1 MLEFILK
8 IQARDSKGLVSA
20 ISTTI
25 ANKGYNIVKNDEFV
39 DPLKQRFFM
48 RLKIQKEIKPL
59 NTEIKEQE
67 ERSLKTALFKAL
79 ENFSELLIG
88 VILTH
93 KKNII
98 LLATKE
104 SHCLGDLLLR
114 VYGGELNAQILGVIS
129 NHEILRPLVEKFDI
143 PYFYAPCVD
152 QILHEKEVL
161 EIIKNLE
168 LKHKVSTDLLVLAK
182 YMRILSHDFTKRYEN
197 QILNI
202 HHSFLPAFIGANPYQ
217 QAFERGVK
225 VIGATAHFVNES
237 LDAGPIIIQDTLPIN
252 HNYSVE
258 KMRLAGKDIEK
269 LVLARAL
276 KLVLEDRVFVHENKT
291 VVFWMPL
298 DFSNLNE
305 ESLKY
310 QIKAEFF
317 KDKKFLYSGGK
328 IDFILSYKHR
338 SNAILPILWGEAKR
352 GNFDDLDKAF
362 TQLLLTIGQHRLY
375 THHTPPYLCAF
386 DAFRME
392 FIAFDDAI
400 TSFFYQSGINFSITP
415 SNHNTE
421 GFKHALNAFKAMC
434 KSHKFVF
441 NFKTQSQEC
450 KEFIK
455 NNLNSSHLLNKIPID
470 KNNFFTI
477 YQKWFE
483 AVKPTIDIDWEV
495 AKTKGILDADYYLAD
510 LLSDGDKTIIEKLQ
524 TILSSSYYK
533 LKRGVNELG
542 KIDFMEVGF
551 TDGQQAHQEFWN
563 IYKRPPKVEFQAFIL
578 ERRDLLVPSDVRE
591 RKGAFFTPRIWVEKS
606 QEYLAKALGQDYQ
619 EDYIIWD
626 CAGGTGNLLN
636 GLTNKANCFLSTLD
650 SNDVAIVKELAAT
663 NKLNL
668 LENHVFQ
675 FDFLNDD
682 FNKAPKSLQ
691 EILNDKE
698 KRKKLIIYI
707 NPPYAEATSAKTPS
721 GTGKNKDLVARG
733 NLICEKY
740 KDELN
745 KANNELFAQFFMRI
759 YKELDGCIMASFS
772 TLKYLNSSNFK
783 KFREVFKAEFK
794 GGFMVPADT
803 FDNVKGQFPIG
814 FLVWDTATPP
824 PLKPTNALNLE
835 VFDSFGEFL
844 GYKTFK
850 PIVDKVK
857 NINQYLKRYNI
868 NNSNILGFIDCAGV
882 DFQNNNFV
890 NLANNKNPKRNITF
904 FGLTPTNLLIG
915 AIYFSIRHCIKAT
928 WQNDR
933 DQFYAPYD
941 DAFQDDSEFKNN
953 CLTFMLFHAQNRIT
967 TTQGTNHFIPFSETE
982 VKAEGRYSSHALL
995 DFLKGKIKEEGD
1007 SLFLNAKKE
1016 NKPLEF
1022 SQSASKVFDAGREIY
1037 RYYHTQ
1043 ASTNRLYNAN
1053 ASLYDIK
1060 EFFQG
1065 RNAQGKLNL
1074 PAKAKDE
1081 YYKQLYANLQDALKD
1096 LAKEIQPKVYEY
1108 GFLRE

>member
-1 MLEFILK
+1 
-8 IQARDSKGLVSA
+8 
-20 ISTTI
+20 
-25 ANKGYNIVKNDEFV
+25 
-39 DPLKQRFFM
+39 
-48 RLKIQKEIKPL
+48 
-59 NTEIKEQE
+59 
-67 ERSLKTALFKAL
+67 
-79 ENFSELLIG
+79 
-88 VILTH
+88 
-93 KKNII
+93 
-98 LLATKE
+98 
-104 SHCLGDLLLR
+104 
-114 VYGGELNAQILGVIS
+114 
-129 NHEILRPLVEKFDI
+129 
-143 PYFYAPCVD
+143 
-152 QILHEKEVL
+152 
-161 EIIKNLE
+161 
-168 LKHKVSTDLLVLAK
+168 
-182 YMRILSHDFTKRYEN
+182 
-197 QILNI
+197 
-202 HHSFLPAFIGANPYQ
+202 
-217 QAFERGVK
+217 
-225 VIGATAHFVNES
+225 
-237 LDAGPIIIQDTLPIN
+237 
-252 HNYSVE
+252 
-258 KMRLAGKDIEK
+258 
-269 LVLARAL
+269 
-276 KLVLEDRVFVHENKT
+276 
-291 VVFWMPL
+291 MPL
-298 DFSNLNE
+298 DFSKLNE
-305 ESLKY
+305 ETLKI

-328 IDFILSYKHR
+328 RDFMLSYKHP
-338 SNAILPILWGEAKR
+338 NATLPILWGEAKR
-352 GNFDDLDKAF
+352 GNFGDLDKAF
-362 TQLLLTIGQHRLY
+362 TQLLLTIGKHKFY

-392 FIAFDDAI
+392 FIAYDDTI
-400 TSFFYQSGINFSITP
+400 TSFFYESGIDFSITP

-421 GFKHALNAFKAMC
+421 GFKHALNAFKAKC
-434 KSHKFVF
+434 KSHKLVF

-450 KEFIK
+450 KEFIE
-455 NNLNSSHLLNKIPID
+455 NNLNSNHLLNKIPID

-542 KIDFMEVGF
+542 KIDFMEIGF

-563 IYKRPPKVEFQAFIL
+563 IYERPPKVEFQAFIL

-591 RKGAFFTPRIWVEKS
+591 RKGAFFTPKIWVEKS

-650 SNDVAIVKELAAT
+650 SNDVAIVKELAAA

-682 FNKAPKSLQ
+682 FKKTPKSLQ

-707 NPPYAEATSAKTPS
+707 NPPYAEAGNKAKMS
-721 GTGKNKDLVARG
+721 GTGEHKAKVARNNKTHETYKDLLGSGA
-733 NLICEKY
+733 
-740 KDELN
+740 
-745 KANNELFAQFFMRI
+745 NELFAQFFMRI
-759 YKELDGCIMASFS
+759 YMELNGCIMASFS

-783 KFREVFKAEFK
+783 KFREVFKAKFLE
-794 GGFMVPADT
+794 GFMVPADS
-803 FDNVKGQFPIG
+803 FDNVSGQFPIG

-824 PLKPTNALNLE
+824 PPPLKPTNALNLE
-835 VFDSFGEFL
+835 VFDSLGGFL
-844 GYKTFK
+844 GYKN
-850 PIVDKVK
+850 IVNENVK
-857 NINQYLKRYNI
+857 NIHMWLKQKEKIENMEILGYIDTPTPDFQGSPSVAII
-868 NNSNILGFIDCAGV
+868 NNKNSSKRHSVYFAIASSNIL
-882 DFQNNNFV
+882 
-890 NLANNKNPKRNITF
+890 
-904 FGLTPTNLLIG
+904 FGSVF
-915 AIYFSIRHCIKAT
+915 FSIRHCIKAT

-933 DQFYAPYD
+933 DQFYAPYN

-967 TTQGTNHFIPFSETE
+967 TAQGTNHFIPFSETE
-982 VKAEGRYSSHALL
+982 VKAEERYSSHALL
-995 DFLKGKIKEEGD
+995 DFLKGGIKEKGD

-1022 SQSASKVFDAGREIY
+1022 SQSALNVFNAGKKIY
-1037 RYYHTQ
+1037 RHYHTQ
-1043 ASTNRLYNAN
+1043 DSTNPHYNAN

-1081 YYKQLYANLQDALKD
+1081 HYKQLYANLQDALKD

>member
-1 MLEFILK
+1 
-8 IQARDSKGLVSA
+8 
-20 ISTTI
+20 
-25 ANKGYNIVKNDEFV
+25 
-39 DPLKQRFFM
+39 
-48 RLKIQKEIKPL
+48 
-59 NTEIKEQE
+59 
-67 ERSLKTALFKAL
+67 
-79 ENFSELLIG
+79 
-88 VILTH
+88 
-93 KKNII
+93 
-98 LLATKE
+98 
-104 SHCLGDLLLR
+104 
-114 VYGGELNAQILGVIS
+114 
-129 NHEILRPLVEKFDI
+129 
-143 PYFYAPCVD
+143 
-152 QILHEKEVL
+152 
-161 EIIKNLE
+161 
-168 LKHKVSTDLLVLAK
+168 
-182 YMRILSHDFTKRYEN
+182 
-197 QILNI
+197 
-202 HHSFLPAFIGANPYQ
+202 
-217 QAFERGVK
+217 
-225 VIGATAHFVNES
+225 
-237 LDAGPIIIQDTLPIN
+237 
-252 HNYSVE
+252 
-258 KMRLAGKDIEK
+258 
-269 LVLARAL
+269 
-276 KLVLEDRVFVHENKT
+276 
-291 VVFWMPL
+291 MPL
-298 DFSNLNE
+298 DCSNLNE
-305 ESLKY
+305 ESLKS

-328 IDFILSYKHR
+328 IDFKLSYKHP
-338 SNAILPILWGEAKR
+338 NATLPILWGEAKS

-362 TQLLLTIGQHRLY
+362 TQLLLTIGKHRLY
-375 THHTPPYLCAF
+375 NHHTPPYLCAF

-392 FIAFDDAI
+392 FIAFDDTI
-400 TSFFYQSGINFSITP
+400 TNFFYESGINFSITP

-421 GFKHALNAFKAMC
+421 GFKRALDMFKAKC

-441 NFKTQSQEC
+441 DFKTQSQEC
-450 KEFIK
+450 KEFIE
-455 NNLNSSHLLNKIPID
+455 NNLNSSHLLNKIQID

-551 TDGQQAHQEFWN
+551 TDGQQAHKEFWR
-563 IYKRPPKVEFQAFIL
+563 IYERPPKVEFQAFIL

-650 SNDVAIVKELAAT
+650 SNDVAIVKDLAAK
-663 NKLNL
+663 NHLKL

-682 FNKAPKSLQ
+682 FKKAPKSLQ

-698 KRKKLIIYI
+698 KRKKLIVYI
-707 NPPYAEATSAKTPS
+707 NPPYAEAGNKAKMS
-721 GTGKNKDLVARG
+721 GTGKHKDLVARG

-759 YKELDGCIMASFS
+759 YMELDGCIMASFS

-783 KFREVFKAEFK
+783 KFREVFKAKFLE
-794 GGFMVPADT
+794 GFMVPADT
-803 FDNVKGQFPIG
+803 FDNVRGQFPIG

-824 PLKPTNALNLE
+824 LKPTNAINLE
-835 VFDSFGEFL
+835 VFDSLGEFL
-844 GYKTFK
+844 GYKN
-850 PIVDKVK
+850 IVNENVK
-857 NINQYLKRYNI
+857 NIHMWLKQKEKIENMEILGYIDTPTPDFQGSPSVAII
-868 NNSNILGFIDCAGV
+868 NNKNSSKRHSVYFAIASSNILFGGV
-882 DFQNNNFV
+882 F
-890 NLANNKNPKRNITF
+890 
-904 FGLTPTNLLIG
+904 
-915 AIYFSIRHCIKAT
+915 FSIRHCIKAT

-953 CLTFMLFHAQNRIT
+953 CLIFMLFHTQNRIT

-982 VKAEGRYSSHALL
+982 VNAKERYSSHALL

-1022 SQSASKVFDAGREIY
+1022 SQSASRVFDAGREVY

-1043 ASTNRLYNAN
+1043 DFTNRPYNAN
-1053 ASLYDIK
+1053 ISLYDIK

-1065 RNAQGKLNL
+1065 RNAQGKLNS
-1074 PAKAKDE
+1074 PPKAKDE

>member
-1 MLEFILK
+1 MLL
-8 IQARDSKGLVSA
+8 DCSK
-20 ISTTI
+20 
-25 ANKGYNIVKNDEFV
+25 
-39 DPLKQRFFM
+39 
-48 RLKIQKEIKPL
+48 
-59 NTEIKEQE
+59 
-67 ERSLKTALFKAL
+67 
-79 ENFSELLIG
+79 
-88 VILTH
+88 
-93 KKNII
+93 
-98 LLATKE
+98 
-104 SHCLGDLLLR
+104 
-114 VYGGELNAQILGVIS
+114 
-129 NHEILRPLVEKFDI
+129 
-143 PYFYAPCVD
+143 
-152 QILHEKEVL
+152 
-161 EIIKNLE
+161 
-168 LKHKVSTDLLVLAK
+168 
-182 YMRILSHDFTKRYEN
+182 
-197 QILNI
+197 
-202 HHSFLPAFIGANPYQ
+202 
-217 QAFERGVK
+217 
-225 VIGATAHFVNES
+225 
-237 LDAGPIIIQDTLPIN
+237 
-252 HNYSVE
+252 
-258 KMRLAGKDIEK
+258 
-269 LVLARAL
+269 
-276 KLVLEDRVFVHENKT
+276 
-291 VVFWMPL
+291 
-298 DFSNLNE
+298 LNE
-305 ESLKY
+305 ETLKI

-317 KDKKFLYSGGK
+317 KDKKFLYSEGK
-328 IDFILSYKHR
+328 IDFMLSYKHP
-338 SNAILPILWGEAKR
+338 NAILPILWGEAKR

-362 TQLLLTIGQHRLY
+362 TQLLLTIGKHKLY
-375 THHTPPYLCAF
+375 THHTPPYLCTF

-392 FIAFDDAI
+392 FIAFDDTI
-400 TSFFYQSGINFSITP
+400 TNFFYESGINFSITP

-421 GFKHALNAFKAMC
+421 GFKHALIAFKDKC

-455 NNLNSSHLLNKIPID
+455 NNLNSSHLLNKIQID

-551 TDGQQAHQEFWN
+551 TDGQQAHKEFWN
-563 IYKRPPKVEFQAFIL
+563 IYERPPKVEFQAFIL

-591 RKGAFFTPRIWVEKS
+591 RKGAFFTPKIWVEKS

-650 SNDVAIVKELAAT
+650 SNDVAIVKELAAA

-682 FNKAPKSLQ
+682 FKKAPKSLQ
-691 EILNDKE
+691 EILKDKE

-707 NPPYAEATSAKTPS
+707 NPPYAEAGNKAKMS
-721 GTGKNKDLVARG
+721 GTGEHKSKVAR
-733 NLICEKY
+733 NNKTHETY
-740 KDELN
+740 KDFLGSG
-745 KANNELFAQFFMRI
+745 ANELFAQFFMRI
-759 YKELDGCIMASFS
+759 YMELNGCIMASFS
-772 TLKYLNSSNFK
+772 KLKYLNSSNFK
-783 KFREVFKAEFK
+783 KFREVFKAKFLE
-794 GGFMVPADT
+794 GFMVPADS

-824 PLKPTNALNLE
+824 LKPTNALNLE
-835 VFDSFGEFL
+835 VFDSLGEFL
-844 GYKTFK
+844 GYKNIHSCNKVLFLADYLQKFQPTKRDAIFGYLDPGRNSFQHQNLVHISVIDK
-850 PIVDKVK
+850 SQQSHVRYFPI
-857 NINQYLKRYNI
+857 IATT
-868 NNSNILGFIDCAGV
+868 ILLVSVF
-882 DFQNNNFV
+882 
-890 NLANNKNPKRNITF
+890 
-904 FGLTPTNLLIG
+904 
-915 AIYFSIRHCIKAT
+915 FSIRHCIKAT

-953 CLTFMLFHAQNRIT
+953 CLTFMLFHTQNRIT
-967 TTQGTNHFIPFSETE
+967 ATQGINHFIPFSEQE
-982 VKAEGRYSSHALL
+982 VNAKERYSSHALL
-995 DFLKGKIKEEGD
+995 DFLKGGIKEKSD

-1022 SQSASKVFDAGREIY
+1022 SQSALNVFNAGKEIY
-1037 RYYHTQ
+1037 RHYHTQ
-1043 ASTNRLYNAN
+1043 ASTNRHYNAN

-1065 RNAQGKLNL
+1065 RNVQGKLNL

-1081 YYKQLYANLQDALKD
+1081 HYKQLYANLQDALKD

>member
-1 MLEFILK
+1 ML
-8 IQARDSKGLVSA
+8 
-20 ISTTI
+20 
-25 ANKGYNIVKNDEFV
+25 
-39 DPLKQRFFM
+39 
-48 RLKIQKEIKPL
+48 
-59 NTEIKEQE
+59 
-67 ERSLKTALFKAL
+67 
-79 ENFSELLIG
+79 
-88 VILTH
+88 
-93 KKNII
+93 
-98 LLATKE
+98 
-104 SHCLGDLLLR
+104 
-114 VYGGELNAQILGVIS
+114 
-129 NHEILRPLVEKFDI
+129 
-143 PYFYAPCVD
+143 
-152 QILHEKEVL
+152 
-161 EIIKNLE
+161 
-168 LKHKVSTDLLVLAK
+168 
-182 YMRILSHDFTKRYEN
+182 
-197 QILNI
+197 
-202 HHSFLPAFIGANPYQ
+202 
-217 QAFERGVK
+217 
-225 VIGATAHFVNES
+225 
-237 LDAGPIIIQDTLPIN
+237 
-252 HNYSVE
+252 
-258 KMRLAGKDIEK
+258 
-269 LVLARAL
+269 
-276 KLVLEDRVFVHENKT
+276 
-291 VVFWMPL
+291 L

-305 ESLKY
+305 EPLKSH
-310 QIKAEFF
+310 IKAEFF
-317 KDKKFLYSGGK
+317 KDKKFLYSGDK
-328 IDFILSYKHR
+328 IDFMLSYKYP
-338 SNAILPILWGEAKR
+338 NATLPILWGEAKR
-352 GNFDDLDKAF
+352 GNFGDLDKAF
-362 TQLLLTIGQHRLY
+362 TQLLLTIGKRRFY

-400 TSFFYQSGINFSITP
+400 TSFFYKSDIDFSITP

-421 GFKHALNAFKAMC
+421 GFKHALDAFKAMS

-455 NNLNSSHLLNKIPID
+455 NNLNSSHLLNKIQID

-542 KIDFMEVGF
+542 KMDFMEVGF
-551 TDGQQAHQEFWN
+551 TDGQQTHQEFWN
-563 IYKRPPKVEFQAFIL
+563 IYERPPKVEFQAFIL

-591 RKGAFFTPRIWVEKS
+591 RKGAFFTPKIWVEKS

-650 SNDVAIVKELAAT
+650 SNDVAIVKELAAA

-707 NPPYAEATSAKTPS
+707 NPPYAEAGNKAKMS
-721 GTGKNKDLVARG
+721 GTGEHKAKVAR
-733 NLICEKY
+733 NNKTHETY
-740 KDELN
+740 KNFLGSGS
-745 KANNELFAQFFMRI
+745 NELFAQFFMRI
-759 YKELDGCIMASFS
+759 YMELNGCIMASFS

-783 KFREVFKAEFK
+783 KFREVFKAKFLE
-794 GGFMVPADT
+794 GFMVPADS
-803 FDNVKGQFPIG
+803 FDNVKGQFSIG
-814 FLVWDTATPP
+814 FLVWDTATPPP

-835 VFDSFGEFL
+835 VFDSLGEFL
-844 GYKTFK
+844 GYKNIHSCNKVLFLADYLQKFQPEKRDTIFGYLDPGRNSFQHQNLVHISVIDK
-850 PIVDKVK
+850 SQQSHVKYFPI
-857 NINQYLKRYNI
+857 IATT
-868 NNSNILGFIDCAGV
+868 ILLVSVF
-882 DFQNNNFV
+882 
-890 NLANNKNPKRNITF
+890 
-904 FGLTPTNLLIG
+904 
-915 AIYFSIRHCIKAT
+915 FSIRHCIKAT

-953 CLTFMLFHAQNRIT
+953 CLTFMLFHTRNRIT

-982 VKAEGRYSSHALL
+982 VNAKERYSSHALL
-995 DFLKGKIKEEGD
+995 DFLKGGIKEEGD

-1022 SQSASKVFDAGREIY
+1022 SLCASRVFDAGKEIY

-1043 ASTNRLYNAN
+1043 DFTNRHYNAN

-1081 YYKQLYANLQDALKD
+1081 HYKQLYANLQDALKD

>member
-1 MLEFILK
+1 MLL
-8 IQARDSKGLVSA
+8 DCSK
-20 ISTTI
+20 
-25 ANKGYNIVKNDEFV
+25 
-39 DPLKQRFFM
+39 
-48 RLKIQKEIKPL
+48 
-59 NTEIKEQE
+59 
-67 ERSLKTALFKAL
+67 
-79 ENFSELLIG
+79 
-88 VILTH
+88 
-93 KKNII
+93 
-98 LLATKE
+98 
-104 SHCLGDLLLR
+104 
-114 VYGGELNAQILGVIS
+114 
-129 NHEILRPLVEKFDI
+129 
-143 PYFYAPCVD
+143 
-152 QILHEKEVL
+152 
-161 EIIKNLE
+161 
-168 LKHKVSTDLLVLAK
+168 
-182 YMRILSHDFTKRYEN
+182 
-197 QILNI
+197 
-202 HHSFLPAFIGANPYQ
+202 
-217 QAFERGVK
+217 
-225 VIGATAHFVNES
+225 
-237 LDAGPIIIQDTLPIN
+237 
-252 HNYSVE
+252 
-258 KMRLAGKDIEK
+258 
-269 LVLARAL
+269 
-276 KLVLEDRVFVHENKT
+276 
-291 VVFWMPL
+291 
-298 DFSNLNE
+298 LNE
-305 ESLKY
+305 ETLKI

-317 KDKKFLYSGGK
+317 KDKKFLYSEGK
-328 IDFILSYKHR
+328 IDFMLSYKHP
-338 SNAILPILWGEAKR
+338 NAILPILWGEAKK

-362 TQLLLTIGQHRLY
+362 TQLLLTIGKHRLHA
-375 THHTPPYLCAF
+375 HHTPPYLCAF

-400 TSFFYQSGINFSITP
+400 TSFFYESGINFSITP

-421 GFKHALNAFKAMC
+421 GFKHALDKFKAKC

-441 NFKTQSQEC
+441 DFKTQSQEC
-450 KEFIK
+450 KEFIE
-455 NNLNSSHLLNKIPID
+455 NNLNSSHLLNKIQID

-542 KIDFMEVGF
+542 KIDFMEIGF

-563 IYKRPPKVEFQAFIL
+563 IYERPPKVEFQAFIL

-591 RKGAFFTPRIWVEKS
+591 RKGAFFTPKIWVEKS

-650 SNDVAIVKELAAT
+650 SNDVAIVKELAAA

-682 FNKAPKSLQ
+682 FKKAPKSLQ

-707 NPPYAEATSAKTPS
+707 NPPYAEAGNKAKMS
-721 GTGKNKDLVARG
+721 GTGEHKAKVAR
-733 NLICEKY
+733 NNKTHETY
-740 KDELN
+740 KDFLGSG
-745 KANNELFAQFFMRI
+745 ANELFAQFFMRI

-772 TLKYLNSSNFK
+772 KLKYLNSSNFK
-783 KFREVFKAEFK
+783 KFREVFKAKFLE
-794 GGFMVPADT
+794 GFMVPADS

-824 PLKPTNALNLE
+824 LKPTNALNLE
-835 VFDSFGEFL
+835 VFDSLGEFL
-844 GYKTFK
+844 GYKN
-850 PIVDKVK
+850 IVNENVK
-857 NINQYLKRYNI
+857 NIHMWLKQKEKIENMEILGYIDTPTPDFQGSPSVAII
-868 NNSNILGFIDCAGV
+868 NNKNSSKRHSVYFAIASSNIL
-882 DFQNNNFV
+882 
-890 NLANNKNPKRNITF
+890 
-904 FGLTPTNLLIG
+904 FGSVF
-915 AIYFSIRHCIKAT
+915 FSIRHCIKAT

-953 CLTFMLFHAQNRIT
+953 CLIFMLFHTQNRIT

-982 VKAEGRYSSHALL
+982 VNAKERYSSHALL
-995 DFLKGKIKEEGD
+995 DFLKGKIKEGGD

-1022 SQSASKVFDAGREIY
+1022 SLCASRVFDAGKEIY
-1037 RYYHTQ
+1037 RYYHKQ
-1043 ASTNRLYNAN
+1043 ASTNRPYNAN

>member
-1 MLEFILK
+1 ML
-8 IQARDSKGLVSA
+8 
-20 ISTTI
+20 
-25 ANKGYNIVKNDEFV
+25 
-39 DPLKQRFFM
+39 
-48 RLKIQKEIKPL
+48 
-59 NTEIKEQE
+59 
-67 ERSLKTALFKAL
+67 
-79 ENFSELLIG
+79 
-88 VILTH
+88 
-93 KKNII
+93 
-98 LLATKE
+98 
-104 SHCLGDLLLR
+104 
-114 VYGGELNAQILGVIS
+114 
-129 NHEILRPLVEKFDI
+129 
-143 PYFYAPCVD
+143 
-152 QILHEKEVL
+152 
-161 EIIKNLE
+161 
-168 LKHKVSTDLLVLAK
+168 
-182 YMRILSHDFTKRYEN
+182 
-197 QILNI
+197 
-202 HHSFLPAFIGANPYQ
+202 
-217 QAFERGVK
+217 
-225 VIGATAHFVNES
+225 
-237 LDAGPIIIQDTLPIN
+237 
-252 HNYSVE
+252 
-258 KMRLAGKDIEK
+258 
-269 LVLARAL
+269 
-276 KLVLEDRVFVHENKT
+276 
-291 VVFWMPL
+291 L
-298 DFSNLNE
+298 DFSSLNE
-305 ESLKY
+305 EPLKS

-317 KDKKFLYSGGK
+317 KDKKFLYSGDK
-328 IDFILSYKHR
+328 IDFMLSYKHP
-338 SNAILPILWGEAKR
+338 NATLPILWGEAKR

-362 TQLLLTIGQHRLY
+362 TQLLLTIGKHRLY

-392 FIAFDDAI
+392 FIAFDDTI
-400 TSFFYQSGINFSITP
+400 TSFFYESGINFSITP

-421 GFKHALNAFKAMC
+421 GFKHALNMFKAMC

-441 NFKTQSQEC
+441 DFKTQSQEC
-450 KEFIK
+450 KEFIE
-455 NNLNSSHLLNKIPID
+455 NNLNSSHLLNKIQID

-563 IYKRPPKVEFQAFIL
+563 IYERPPKVEFQAFIL

-606 QEYLAKALGQDYQ
+606 QEYLVKALGQDYQ

-650 SNDVAIVKELAAT
+650 SNDVAIVKELAAA

-682 FNKAPKSLQ
+682 FKKAPKSLQ

-707 NPPYAEATSAKTPS
+707 NPPYAEAGNKAKMS
-721 GTGKNKDLVARG
+721 STGEHKAKVARNNKVYETYKDLLGRG
-733 NLICEKY
+733 
-740 KDELN
+740 
-745 KANNELFAQFFMRI
+745 ANEVFAQFFMRI
-759 YKELDGCIMASFS
+759 YKELNGVILASFS
-772 TLKYLNSSNFK
+772 KLKNLQGSNFK

-814 FLVWDTATPP
+814 FLVWDTATP
-824 PLKPTNALNLE
+824 LKPTNAINLE
-835 VFDSFGEFL
+835 VFDSLGEFL
-844 GYKTFK
+844 GCKN
-850 PIVDKVK
+850 IVNENVK
-857 NINQYLKRYNI
+857 NIHMWLKQKEKIENMEILGYIDTPTPDFQGSPSVAII
-868 NNSNILGFIDCAGV
+868 NNKNSSKRHSVYFAITSSNIL
-882 DFQNNNFV
+882 
-890 NLANNKNPKRNITF
+890 
-904 FGLTPTNLLIG
+904 FGSVF
-915 AIYFSIRHCIKAT
+915 FSIRHCIKAT

-953 CLTFMLFHAQNRIT
+953 CLIFMLFHTQNRIT

-982 VKAEGRYSSHALL
+982 VNAKERYSSHALL
-995 DFLKGKIKEEGD
+995 DFLKGGIKEEGD
-1007 SLFLNAKKE
+1007 SLFLTLKKE

-1022 SQSASKVFDAGREIY
+1022 SQSALNVLDVGKEIY

-1043 ASTNRLYNAN
+1043 ASTNRHYNAN

>member
-1 MLEFILK
+1 ML
-8 IQARDSKGLVSA
+8 
-20 ISTTI
+20 
-25 ANKGYNIVKNDEFV
+25 
-39 DPLKQRFFM
+39 
-48 RLKIQKEIKPL
+48 
-59 NTEIKEQE
+59 
-67 ERSLKTALFKAL
+67 
-79 ENFSELLIG
+79 
-88 VILTH
+88 
-93 KKNII
+93 
-98 LLATKE
+98 
-104 SHCLGDLLLR
+104 
-114 VYGGELNAQILGVIS
+114 
-129 NHEILRPLVEKFDI
+129 
-143 PYFYAPCVD
+143 
-152 QILHEKEVL
+152 
-161 EIIKNLE
+161 
-168 LKHKVSTDLLVLAK
+168 
-182 YMRILSHDFTKRYEN
+182 
-197 QILNI
+197 
-202 HHSFLPAFIGANPYQ
+202 
-217 QAFERGVK
+217 
-225 VIGATAHFVNES
+225 
-237 LDAGPIIIQDTLPIN
+237 
-252 HNYSVE
+252 
-258 KMRLAGKDIEK
+258 
-269 LVLARAL
+269 
-276 KLVLEDRVFVHENKT
+276 
-291 VVFWMPL
+291 L

-305 ESLKY
+305 ETLKI

-328 IDFILSYKHR
+328 IDFKLSYKHP
-338 SNAILPILWGEAKR
+338 NAILPILWGEAKS
-352 GNFDDLDKAF
+352 GNSGDLDKAF
-362 TQLLLTIGQHRLY
+362 TQLLLTIGKHRFY

-415 SNHNTE
+415 SNYNTE
-421 GFKHALNAFKAMC
+421 GFKHALDAFKAKC

-441 NFKTQSQEC
+441 DFKTQSQEC
-450 KEFIK
+450 KEFIE
-455 NNLNSSHLLNKIPID
+455 NNLNFSHLLNKIQID

-563 IYKRPPKVEFQAFIL
+563 IYERPPKVEFQAFIL

-591 RKGAFFTPRIWVEKS
+591 RKGAFFTPKIWVEKS

-650 SNDVAIVKELAAT
+650 SNDVAIVKELAAA

-682 FNKAPKSLQ
+682 FKKAPKSLQ
-691 EILNDKE
+691 EILEDKE

-707 NPPYAEATSAKTPS
+707 NPPYAEAGNKAKMS
-721 GTGKNKDLVARG
+721 GTGEHKSKVAR
-733 NLICEKY
+733 NNKTYETY
-740 KDELN
+740 KDFLGSG
-745 KANNELFAQFFMRI
+745 ANELFAQFFMRI
-759 YKELDGCIMASFS
+759 YMELNGCIMASFS
-772 TLKYLNSSNFK
+772 KLKYLNSSNFK
-783 KFREVFKAEFK
+783 KFREVFKAKFLE
-794 GGFMVPADT
+794 GFMVPADS

-824 PLKPTNALNLE
+824 LKPTNAINLE
-835 VFDSFGEFL
+835 VFDSLGEFL
-844 GYKTFK
+844 GYKN
-850 PIVDKVK
+850 IVNENVK
-857 NINQYLKRYNI
+857 NIHMWLKQKEKIENMEILGYIDTPTPDFQGSPSVAII
-868 NNSNILGFIDCAGV
+868 NNKNYSKRHSVYFAIASSNIL
-882 DFQNNNFV
+882 
-890 NLANNKNPKRNITF
+890 
-904 FGLTPTNLLIG
+904 FGSVF
-915 AIYFSIRHCIKAT
+915 FSIRHCIKAT

-953 CLTFMLFHAQNRIT
+953 CLIFMLFHTQNRIT

-982 VKAEGRYSSHALL
+982 VNAKERYSSHALL

-1022 SQSASKVFDAGREIY
+1022 GPCASRVFDAGREIY
-1037 RYYHTQ
+1037 RHYHKQ

>member
-1 MLEFILK
+1 
-8 IQARDSKGLVSA
+8 
-20 ISTTI
+20 
-25 ANKGYNIVKNDEFV
+25 
-39 DPLKQRFFM
+39 
-48 RLKIQKEIKPL
+48 
-59 NTEIKEQE
+59 
-67 ERSLKTALFKAL
+67 
-79 ENFSELLIG
+79 
-88 VILTH
+88 
-93 KKNII
+93 
-98 LLATKE
+98 
-104 SHCLGDLLLR
+104 
-114 VYGGELNAQILGVIS
+114 
-129 NHEILRPLVEKFDI
+129 
-143 PYFYAPCVD
+143 
-152 QILHEKEVL
+152 
-161 EIIKNLE
+161 
-168 LKHKVSTDLLVLAK
+168 
-182 YMRILSHDFTKRYEN
+182 
-197 QILNI
+197 
-202 HHSFLPAFIGANPYQ
+202 
-217 QAFERGVK
+217 
-225 VIGATAHFVNES
+225 
-237 LDAGPIIIQDTLPIN
+237 
-252 HNYSVE
+252 
-258 KMRLAGKDIEK
+258 
-269 LVLARAL
+269 
-276 KLVLEDRVFVHENKT
+276 
-291 VVFWMPL
+291 MPL
-298 DFSNLNE
+298 DFSSLNE
-305 ESLKY
+305 EPLKS

-317 KDKKFLYSGGK
+317 KDKKFLYSGDK
-328 IDFILSYKHR
+328 IDFMLSYKHP
-338 SNAILPILWGEAKR
+338 NAILPILWGEAKK

-362 TQLLLTIGQHRLY
+362 TQLLLTIGKHRLY
-375 THHTPPYLCAF
+375 NHYTPPYLCAF

-400 TSFFYQSGINFSITP
+400 TNFFYESGIDFSITP

-421 GFKHALNAFKAMC
+421 GFKHALDAFKAKC

-441 NFKTQSQEC
+441 DFKTQSQEC
-450 KEFIK
+450 KEFIE
-455 NNLNSSHLLNKIPID
+455 NNLNSSHLLNKFQID

-477 YQKWFE
+477 YQKWLE

-542 KIDFMEVGF
+542 KIDFMEIGF
-551 TDGQQAHQEFWN
+551 TDGQQAHKEFWN
-563 IYKRPPKVEFQAFIL
+563 IYERPPKVEFQAFIL

-591 RKGAFFTPRIWVEKS
+591 RKGAFFTPKIWVEKS

-650 SNDVAIVKELAAT
+650 SNDVAIVKELAAA
-663 NKLNL
+663 NKLKL

-682 FNKAPKSLQ
+682 FNKVPKSLQ
-691 EILNDKE
+691 EILKDKE

-707 NPPYAEATSAKTPS
+707 NPPYAEAGNKAKMS
-721 GTGKNKDLVARG
+721 GTGEHKAKVARNNKTHETYK
-733 NLICEKY
+733 NL
-740 KDELN
+740 LGSG
-745 KANNELFAQFFMRI
+745 ANELFAQFFMRI
-759 YKELDGCIMASFS
+759 YMELNGCIMASFS
-772 TLKYLNSSNFK
+772 KLKYLNSSNFK
-783 KFREVFKAEFK
+783 KFREVFKAKFLE
-794 GGFMVPADT
+794 GFMVPADS

-824 PLKPTNALNLE
+824 LKPTNALNLE
-835 VFDSFGEFL
+835 VFDSLGEFL
-844 GYKTFK
+844 GCKN
-850 PIVDKVK
+850 IVNENVK
-857 NINQYLKRYNI
+857 NIHMWLKQKEKIENMEILGYIDTPTPDFQGSPSVAII
-868 NNSNILGFIDCAGV
+868 NNKTSSKRHSVYFAIASSNIL
-882 DFQNNNFV
+882 
-890 NLANNKNPKRNITF
+890 
-904 FGLTPTNLLIG
+904 FGSVF
-915 AIYFSIRHCIKAT
+915 FSIRHCIKAT

-953 CLTFMLFHAQNRIT
+953 CLIFMLFHTQNRIT

-982 VKAEGRYSSHALL
+982 VNAKERYSSRALL

-1022 SQSASKVFDAGREIY
+1022 SQSALKVFNAGKEIY

-1043 ASTNRLYNAN
+1043 DFTNHPYNAN
-1053 ASLYDIK
+1053 ISLYDIK

-1074 PAKAKDE
+1074 PTKAKDE
-1081 YYKQLYANLQDALKD
+1081 HYKQLYANLQDALKD

>member
-1 MLEFILK
+1 ML
-8 IQARDSKGLVSA
+8 S
-20 ISTTI
+20 
-25 ANKGYNIVKNDEFV
+25 
-39 DPLKQRFFM
+39 
-48 RLKIQKEIKPL
+48 
-59 NTEIKEQE
+59 
-67 ERSLKTALFKAL
+67 
-79 ENFSELLIG
+79 
-88 VILTH
+88 
-93 KKNII
+93 
-98 LLATKE
+98 
-104 SHCLGDLLLR
+104 
-114 VYGGELNAQILGVIS
+114 
-129 NHEILRPLVEKFDI
+129 
-143 PYFYAPCVD
+143 
-152 QILHEKEVL
+152 
-161 EIIKNLE
+161 
-168 LKHKVSTDLLVLAK
+168 
-182 YMRILSHDFTKRYEN
+182 
-197 QILNI
+197 
-202 HHSFLPAFIGANPYQ
+202 
-217 QAFERGVK
+217 
-225 VIGATAHFVNES
+225 
-237 LDAGPIIIQDTLPIN
+237 
-252 HNYSVE
+252 
-258 KMRLAGKDIEK
+258 
-269 LVLARAL
+269 
-276 KLVLEDRVFVHENKT
+276 
-291 VVFWMPL
+291 

-305 ESLKY
+305 EPLKI

-317 KDKKFLYSGGK
+317 KDKKFLYSGDK
-328 IDFILSYKHR
+328 IDFILSYKCR
-338 SNAILPILWGEAKR
+338 SNTILPILWGEAKK

-362 TQLLLTIGQHRLY
+362 TQLLLTIGKNRFY

-392 FIAFDDAI
+392 FIAFDDTI
-400 TSFFYQSGINFSITP
+400 TSFFYESGINFSITP

-421 GFKHALNAFKAMC
+421 GFKHALNAFKAKC

-441 NFKTQSQEC
+441 DFKTQSQEC
-450 KEFIK
+450 KEFIES
-455 NNLNSSHLLNKIPID
+455 NLNSSRLLNKFQID

-563 IYKRPPKVEFQAFIL
+563 IYERPPKVEFQAFIL

-650 SNDVAIVKELAAT
+650 SNDVAIVKELAAA
-663 NKLNL
+663 NKLKL

-682 FNKAPKSLQ
+682 FKKAPKSLQ

-707 NPPYAEATSAKTPS
+707 NPPYAEAGNKAKMS
-721 GTGKNKDLVARG
+721 GTGEHKAKVARNNKTHETYK
-733 NLICEKY
+733 NL
-740 KDELN
+740 LGSG
-745 KANNELFAQFFMRI
+745 ANELFAQFFMRI
-759 YKELDGCIMASFS
+759 YKELNGCIMASFS
-772 TLKYLNSSNFK
+772 KLKYLNSSNFK
-783 KFREVFKAEFK
+783 KFREVFKAKFLE
-794 GGFMVPADT
+794 GFMVPADS

-824 PLKPTNALNLE
+824 PLKPTNAINLE
-835 VFDSFGEFL
+835 VFDSLGEFL
-844 GYKTFK
+844 GYKN
-850 PIVDKVK
+850 IVNENVK
-857 NINQYLKRYNI
+857 NIHMWLKQKEKIENMEILGYIDTPTPDFQGSSSVAII
-868 NNSNILGFIDCAGV
+868 NNKNSSKRHSVYFAIASSNIL
-882 DFQNNNFV
+882 
-890 NLANNKNPKRNITF
+890 
-904 FGLTPTNLLIG
+904 FGSVF
-915 AIYFSIRHCIKAT
+915 FSIRHCIKAT

-953 CLTFMLFHAQNRIT
+953 CLTFMLFHTQNRIT
-967 TTQGTNHFIPFSETE
+967 TTQGTNHFIPFSEIE
-982 VKAEGRYSSHALL
+982 VKAKERYSSHALL
-995 DFLKGKIKEEGD
+995 DFLKGGIKEEGD

-1016 NKPLEF
+1016 NKPLKF
-1022 SQSASKVFDAGREIY
+1022 SLCASKVFDAGKEIY

-1043 ASTNRLYNAN
+1043 DSTNRLYNAN

-1096 LAKEIQPKVYEY
+1096 IAKEIQPKVYEY

>member
-1 MLEFILK
+1 
-8 IQARDSKGLVSA
+8 
-20 ISTTI
+20 
-25 ANKGYNIVKNDEFV
+25 
-39 DPLKQRFFM
+39 
-48 RLKIQKEIKPL
+48 
-59 NTEIKEQE
+59 
-67 ERSLKTALFKAL
+67 
-79 ENFSELLIG
+79 
-88 VILTH
+88 
-93 KKNII
+93 
-98 LLATKE
+98 
-104 SHCLGDLLLR
+104 
-114 VYGGELNAQILGVIS
+114 
-129 NHEILRPLVEKFDI
+129 
-143 PYFYAPCVD
+143 
-152 QILHEKEVL
+152 
-161 EIIKNLE
+161 
-168 LKHKVSTDLLVLAK
+168 
-182 YMRILSHDFTKRYEN
+182 
-197 QILNI
+197 
-202 HHSFLPAFIGANPYQ
+202 
-217 QAFERGVK
+217 
-225 VIGATAHFVNES
+225 
-237 LDAGPIIIQDTLPIN
+237 
-252 HNYSVE
+252 
-258 KMRLAGKDIEK
+258 
-269 LVLARAL
+269 
-276 KLVLEDRVFVHENKT
+276 
-291 VVFWMPL
+291 MPL
-298 DFSNLNE
+298 DCSNLNE
-305 ESLKY
+305 ETLKI

-317 KDKKFLYSGGK
+317 KDKKFLYSEGK
-328 IDFILSYKHR
+328 IDFMLSYKHP
-338 SNAILPILWGEAKR
+338 NAILPILWGEAKR

-362 TQLLLTIGQHRLY
+362 TQLLLTIGKRRFY

-400 TSFFYQSGINFSITP
+400 TSFFHQSDIDFSITP

-421 GFKHALNAFKAMC
+421 GFKHALDKFKAKC

-450 KEFIK
+450 KEFIE

-542 KIDFMEVGF
+542 KIDFMEIGF

-563 IYKRPPKVEFQAFIL
+563 IYERPPKVEFQAFIL

-650 SNDVAIVKELAAT
+650 SNDVAIVKELVAA

-682 FNKAPKSLQ
+682 FKKAPKSLQ

-707 NPPYAEATSAKTPS
+707 NPPYAEAGNKAKMS
-721 GTGKNKDLVARG
+721 GTGEHKAKVAR
-733 NLICEKY
+733 NNKTHETY
-740 KDELN
+740 KDFLGSG
-745 KANNELFAQFFMRI
+745 ANELFAQFFMRI
-759 YKELDGCIMASFS
+759 YMELDGCIMASFS

-783 KFREVFKAEFK
+783 KFREVFKAKFLE
-794 GGFMVPADT
+794 GFMVPADS

-824 PLKPTNALNLE
+824 TPPLKPTNALNLE
-835 VFDSFGEFL
+835 VFDSLGEFL
-844 GYKTFK
+844 GYKN
-850 PIVDKVK
+850 IVNENVK
-857 NINQYLKRYNI
+857 NIHMWLKQKEKIENMEILGYIDTPTPDFQGSPSVAII
-868 NNSNILGFIDCAGV
+868 NNKNSSKRHSVYFAIASSNIL
-882 DFQNNNFV
+882 
-890 NLANNKNPKRNITF
+890 
-904 FGLTPTNLLIG
+904 FGSVF
-915 AIYFSIRHCIKAT
+915 FSIRHCIKAT

-941 DAFQDDSEFKNN
+941 GAFQDDSEFKNN
-953 CLTFMLFHAQNRIT
+953 CLIFMLFHTQNRIT

-982 VKAEGRYSSHALL
+982 VKAKERYSSHALL
-995 DFLKGKIKEEGD
+995 DFLKGGIKEEGD

-1022 SQSASKVFDAGREIY
+1022 SQSASRVRDVGREIY

-1043 ASTNRLYNAN
+1043 DFTNRPYNAN
-1053 ASLYDIK
+1053 ISLYDIK

-1074 PAKAKDE
+1074 PAKAKDG

>member
-1 MLEFILK
+1 MLL
-8 IQARDSKGLVSA
+8 DCSK
-20 ISTTI
+20 
-25 ANKGYNIVKNDEFV
+25 
-39 DPLKQRFFM
+39 
-48 RLKIQKEIKPL
+48 
-59 NTEIKEQE
+59 
-67 ERSLKTALFKAL
+67 
-79 ENFSELLIG
+79 
-88 VILTH
+88 
-93 KKNII
+93 
-98 LLATKE
+98 
-104 SHCLGDLLLR
+104 
-114 VYGGELNAQILGVIS
+114 
-129 NHEILRPLVEKFDI
+129 
-143 PYFYAPCVD
+143 
-152 QILHEKEVL
+152 
-161 EIIKNLE
+161 
-168 LKHKVSTDLLVLAK
+168 
-182 YMRILSHDFTKRYEN
+182 
-197 QILNI
+197 
-202 HHSFLPAFIGANPYQ
+202 
-217 QAFERGVK
+217 
-225 VIGATAHFVNES
+225 
-237 LDAGPIIIQDTLPIN
+237 
-252 HNYSVE
+252 
-258 KMRLAGKDIEK
+258 
-269 LVLARAL
+269 
-276 KLVLEDRVFVHENKT
+276 
-291 VVFWMPL
+291 
-298 DFSNLNE
+298 LNE
-305 ESLKY
+305 EPLKSR
-310 QIKAEFF
+310 IKAEFF
-317 KDKKFLYSGGK
+317 KDKKFLYSGDK
-328 IDFILSYKHR
+328 IDFMLSYKHP
-338 SNAILPILWGEAKR
+338 NAILPILWGEAKK

-362 TQLLLTIGQHRLY
+362 TQLLLTIGKHKLHN
-375 THHTPPYLCAF
+375 HHTPPYLCAF

-392 FIAFDDAI
+392 FIAFDDTI
-400 TSFFYQSGINFSITP
+400 TSFFHQSDIDFSITP

-421 GFKHALNAFKAMC
+421 GFKHALDAFKAMC

-441 NFKTQSQEC
+441 DFKTQSQEC
-450 KEFIK
+450 KEFIES
-455 NNLNSSHLLNKIPID
+455 NLNSSHLLNKIQID

-563 IYKRPPKVEFQAFIL
+563 IYERPPKVEFQAFIL

-606 QEYLAKALGQDYQ
+606 QEYLAKILGQDYQ
-619 EDYIIWD
+619 DEYIIWD

-650 SNDVAIVKELAAT
+650 SNDVAIVKELAAA

-682 FNKAPKSLQ
+682 FKKVPKSLQ
-691 EILNDKE
+691 EILKDKE
-698 KRKKLIIYI
+698 KLKKLIIYI

-759 YKELDGCIMASFS
+759 YKELNGCIMASFS
-772 TLKYLNSSNFK
+772 KLKYLNSSNFK

-794 GGFMVPADT
+794 GGFMVPADS

-824 PLKPTNALNLE
+824 LKPTNALNLE
-835 VFDSFGEFL
+835 VFDSLGEFL
-844 GYKTFK
+844 GCKTFK

-857 NINQYLKRYNI
+857 NINAWIKNYDNKKAQATM
-868 NNSNILGFIDCAGV
+868 GFMENPTP
-882 DFQNNNFV
+882 DFQNNNFLCV
-890 NLANNKNPKRNITF
+890 LNQQGTRHNNY
-904 FGLTPTNLLIG
+904 FGLTLTNLLIG

-953 CLTFMLFHAQNRIT
+953 CLIFMLFHTQNRIT
-967 TTQGTNHFIPFSETE
+967 TTQGTNHFIPFDEEE
-982 VKAEGRYSSHALL
+982 VGAKERYASHVLL
-995 DFLKGKIKEEGD
+995 DFLKVKLQEQTQNNN
-1007 SLFLNAKKE
+1007 LFNSSKKE
-1016 NKPLEF
+1016 RKPLEF
-1022 SQSASKVFDAGREIY
+1022 SETALSVLNTGREIY
-1037 RYYHTQ
+1037 RYYHAQ
-1043 ASTNRLYNAN
+1043 DFTNHDYNTN

-1065 RNAQGKLNL
+1065 RNAQGKLN
-1074 PAKAKDE
+1074 PPVKAKDT
-1081 YYKQLYANLQDALKD
+1081 YYKQLYVNLQDALKD
-1096 LAKEIQPKVYEY
+1096 LAKDLQPKVYEY

>member
-1 MLEFILK
+1 MLS
-8 IQARDSKGLVSA
+8 DCSS
-20 ISTTI
+20 
-25 ANKGYNIVKNDEFV
+25 
-39 DPLKQRFFM
+39 
-48 RLKIQKEIKPL
+48 
-59 NTEIKEQE
+59 
-67 ERSLKTALFKAL
+67 
-79 ENFSELLIG
+79 
-88 VILTH
+88 
-93 KKNII
+93 
-98 LLATKE
+98 
-104 SHCLGDLLLR
+104 
-114 VYGGELNAQILGVIS
+114 
-129 NHEILRPLVEKFDI
+129 
-143 PYFYAPCVD
+143 
-152 QILHEKEVL
+152 
-161 EIIKNLE
+161 
-168 LKHKVSTDLLVLAK
+168 
-182 YMRILSHDFTKRYEN
+182 
-197 QILNI
+197 
-202 HHSFLPAFIGANPYQ
+202 
-217 QAFERGVK
+217 
-225 VIGATAHFVNES
+225 
-237 LDAGPIIIQDTLPIN
+237 
-252 HNYSVE
+252 
-258 KMRLAGKDIEK
+258 
-269 LVLARAL
+269 
-276 KLVLEDRVFVHENKT
+276 
-291 VVFWMPL
+291 
-298 DFSNLNE
+298 LNE

-328 IDFILSYKHR
+328 IDFMLSYKHP
-338 SNAILPILWGEAKR
+338 NATLPILWGEAKR

-362 TQLLLTIGQHRLY
+362 TQLLLTIGKHRLY
-375 THHTPPYLCAF
+375 NHHTPPYLCAF
-386 DAFRME
+386 NAFRME

-400 TSFFYQSGINFSITP
+400 TSFFYESHIDFSITP

-421 GFKHALNAFKAMC
+421 GFKHALNAFKAKC

-441 NFKTQSQEC
+441 SFKTQSQEC
-450 KEFIK
+450 KEFIE
-455 NNLNSSHLLNKIPID
+455 NNLNSSHLLNKIQID

-542 KIDFMEVGF
+542 KIDFMEIGF
-551 TDGQQAHQEFWN
+551 TDGQQAHKEFWN
-563 IYKRPPKVEFQAFIL
+563 IYERPPKVEFQAFIL

-650 SNDVAIVKELAAT
+650 SNDVAIVKELAAA

-707 NPPYAEATSAKTPS
+707 NPPYAEAGNKAKMS
-721 GTGKNKDLVARG
+721 GTGEHKAKVAR
-733 NLICEKY
+733 NNKTHETY
-740 KDELN
+740 KDFLGSG
-745 KANNELFAQFFMRI
+745 ANELFAQFFMRI
-759 YKELDGCIMASFS
+759 YRELNGCIMASFS
-772 TLKYLNSSNFK
+772 KLKYLNSSNFK
-783 KFREVFKAEFK
+783 KFREVFKAKFLE
-794 GGFMVPADT
+794 GFMVPADS

-824 PLKPTNALNLE
+824 PPLKPTNALNLE
-835 VFDSFGEFL
+835 VFDSYGEFL

-850 PIVDKVK
+850 PMIMDKVK
-857 NINQYLKRYNI
+857 SINEWFKIYKDEQDYLG
-868 NNSNILGFIDCAGV
+868 ILVYDAP
-882 DFQNNNFV
+882 DFSHQNTNYLQNHKGTSHLHYE
-890 NLANNKNPKRNITF
+890 N
-904 FGLTPTNLLIG
+904 LTPTNLLIG

-953 CLTFMLFHAQNRIT
+953 CLIFMLFHTRNRIT
-967 TTQGTNHFIPFSETE
+967 STQGTNHFIPFSETE
-982 VKAEGRYSSHALL
+982 VNAEERYSSHALL
-995 DFLKGKIKEEGD
+995 DFLKGGIKEEGD

-1022 SQSASKVFDAGREIY
+1022 SQSASRVFDAGKKIY

-1043 ASTNRLYNAN
+1043 DSTNRHYNAN

-1065 RNAQGKLNL
+1065 RNAQGKLNS
-1074 PAKAKDE
+1074 PAKAKDG

>member
-1 MLEFILK
+1 ML
-8 IQARDSKGLVSA
+8 S
-20 ISTTI
+20 
-25 ANKGYNIVKNDEFV
+25 
-39 DPLKQRFFM
+39 
-48 RLKIQKEIKPL
+48 
-59 NTEIKEQE
+59 
-67 ERSLKTALFKAL
+67 
-79 ENFSELLIG
+79 
-88 VILTH
+88 
-93 KKNII
+93 
-98 LLATKE
+98 
-104 SHCLGDLLLR
+104 
-114 VYGGELNAQILGVIS
+114 
-129 NHEILRPLVEKFDI
+129 
-143 PYFYAPCVD
+143 
-152 QILHEKEVL
+152 
-161 EIIKNLE
+161 
-168 LKHKVSTDLLVLAK
+168 
-182 YMRILSHDFTKRYEN
+182 
-197 QILNI
+197 
-202 HHSFLPAFIGANPYQ
+202 
-217 QAFERGVK
+217 
-225 VIGATAHFVNES
+225 
-237 LDAGPIIIQDTLPIN
+237 
-252 HNYSVE
+252 
-258 KMRLAGKDIEK
+258 
-269 LVLARAL
+269 
-276 KLVLEDRVFVHENKT
+276 
-291 VVFWMPL
+291 

-305 ESLKY
+305 EPLKS

-317 KDKKFLYSGGK
+317 KDKKFLYSGDR
-328 IDFILSYKHR
+328 IDFMLSYKHF
-338 SNAILPILWGEAKR
+338 SATLPILWGEAKR
-352 GNFDDLDKAF
+352 GNFDDLNKAF
-362 TQLLLTIGQHRLY
+362 TQLLLTIGKRRLY

-386 DAFRME
+386 NAFRIE
-392 FIAFDDAI
+392 FIAYDAI
-400 TSFFYQSGINFSITP
+400 TSFFYKSDIDFSITP

-421 GFKHALNAFKAMC
+421 GFKHALDVFKAMS

-441 NFKTQSQEC
+441 DFKTQSQEC
-450 KEFIK
+450 KEFIE
-455 NNLNSSHLLNKIPID
+455 NNLNSSHSLNKIQID
-470 KNNFFTI
+470 KNNFPII
-477 YQKWFE
+477 YQKWLK

-524 TILSSSYYK
+524 TILNSSYYK
-533 LKRGVNELG
+533 LRRGVNELG

-551 TDGQQAHQEFWN
+551 TDGQQAHKEFWR
-563 IYKRPPKVEFQAFIL
+563 IYERPPKVEFQAFIL

-591 RKGAFFTPRIWVEKS
+591 RKGAFFTPKIWVEKS

-682 FNKAPKSLQ
+682 FKSDKMPKSLQ

-733 NLICEKY
+733 NLICKKY

-783 KFREVFKAEFK
+783 KFREVFKAKFLE
-794 GGFMVPADT
+794 GFMVPADS

-824 PLKPTNALNLE
+824 LKPTNAFNLE
-835 VFDSFGEFL
+835 VFDSLGEFL

-857 NINQYLKRYNI
+857 NINAWIKNYDNKKAQATM
-868 NNSNILGFIDCAGV
+868 GFMENPTP
-882 DFQNNNFV
+882 DFQNNNFLCV
-890 NLANNKNPKRNITF
+890 LNQQGTRHNNY

-915 AIYFSIRHCIKAT
+915 AIYFSIRHCIRHT
-928 WQNDR
+928 WQNNN

-941 DAFQDDSEFKNN
+941 DAFQSEFKNN
-953 CLTFMLFHAQNRIT
+953 CLIFMLFHSKNRIT

-982 VKAEGRYSSHALL
+982 VSAKERYSSHALL
-995 DFLKGKIKEEGD
+995 DFLKGGIKEEGD

-1022 SQSASKVFDAGREIY
+1022 SLCASKVFDAGREIY

-1043 ASTNRLYNAN
+1043 DFTNRPYNAN
-1053 ASLYDIK
+1053 ISLYDIK

-1074 PAKAKDE
+1074 PAKAKDG
-1081 YYKQLYANLQDALKD
+1081 YYKQLYANLQDALKE

>member
-1 MLEFILK
+1 
-8 IQARDSKGLVSA
+8 
-20 ISTTI
+20 
-25 ANKGYNIVKNDEFV
+25 
-39 DPLKQRFFM
+39 
-48 RLKIQKEIKPL
+48 
-59 NTEIKEQE
+59 
-67 ERSLKTALFKAL
+67 
-79 ENFSELLIG
+79 
-88 VILTH
+88 
-93 KKNII
+93 
-98 LLATKE
+98 
-104 SHCLGDLLLR
+104 
-114 VYGGELNAQILGVIS
+114 
-129 NHEILRPLVEKFDI
+129 
-143 PYFYAPCVD
+143 
-152 QILHEKEVL
+152 
-161 EIIKNLE
+161 
-168 LKHKVSTDLLVLAK
+168 
-182 YMRILSHDFTKRYEN
+182 
-197 QILNI
+197 
-202 HHSFLPAFIGANPYQ
+202 
-217 QAFERGVK
+217 
-225 VIGATAHFVNES
+225 
-237 LDAGPIIIQDTLPIN
+237 
-252 HNYSVE
+252 
-258 KMRLAGKDIEK
+258 
-269 LVLARAL
+269 
-276 KLVLEDRVFVHENKT
+276 
-291 VVFWMPL
+291 MPL

-305 ESLKY
+305 EPLKS

-317 KDKKFLYSGGK
+317 KDKKFLYSGDK
-328 IDFILSYKHR
+328 IDFMLSYKHP
-338 SNAILPILWGEAKR
+338 NATLPILWGEAKR

-362 TQLLLTIGQHRLY
+362 TQLLLTIGKHKLY
-375 THHTPPYLCAF
+375 NHHTPPYLCAF
-386 DAFRME
+386 NAFRME
-392 FIAFDDAI
+392 FIAYDDTI
-400 TSFFYQSGINFSITP
+400 TSFFYESHIDFSITP

-421 GFKHALNAFKAMC
+421 GFKHALDAFKAKC

-450 KEFIK
+450 KEFIE
-455 NNLNSSHLLNKIPID
+455 NHLNSSHLLNKIQID

-477 YQKWFE
+477 YQKWLKV
-483 AVKPTIDIDWEV
+483 VKPTIDIDWEV

-524 TILSSSYYK
+524 TILRSSHYK
-533 LKRGVNELG
+533 LNRGMNELG
-542 KIDFMEVGF
+542 KMDFMEVGF
-551 TDGQQAHQEFWN
+551 TDSQQAHQEFWSV
-563 IYKRPPKVEFQAFIL
+563 YERPPKLEFQTSIL

-591 RKGAFFTPRIWVEKS
+591 RKGAYFTPKIWVEKS

-675 FDFLNDD
+675 FDFLNDG

-707 NPPYAEATSAKTPS
+707 NPPYAEAGNKAKMS
-721 GTGKNKDLVARG
+721 GTGKHKDLVARG
-733 NLICEKY
+733 NLICKKY

-759 YKELDGCIMASFS
+759 YKELNGCIMASFS
-772 TLKYLNSSNFK
+772 KLKYLNSSNFK
-783 KFREVFKAEFK
+783 KFREVFKAKFLE
-794 GGFMVPADT
+794 GFMVPADS

-824 PLKPTNALNLE
+824 LKPTNALNLE
-835 VFDSFGEFL
+835 VFDSLGEFL
-844 GYKTFK
+844 GYKNIHSCNKVLFLADYLQKFQPKKRDTIFGYLDPGRNSFQHQNLVHISVIDK
-850 PIVDKVK
+850 SQQSHVKYFPI
-857 NINQYLKRYNI
+857 IATT
-868 NNSNILGFIDCAGV
+868 ILLVSVF
-882 DFQNNNFV
+882 
-890 NLANNKNPKRNITF
+890 
-904 FGLTPTNLLIG
+904 
-915 AIYFSIRHCIKAT
+915 FSIRHCIKAT

-941 DAFQDDSEFKNN
+941 DAFQNDSEFKNN
-953 CLTFMLFHAQNRIT
+953 CLIFMLFHTQNRIT

-982 VKAEGRYSSHALL
+982 VNAKERYSSHALL
-995 DFLKGKIKEEGD
+995 DFLKGGIKEEGD

-1022 SQSASKVFDAGREIY
+1022 SQSTLNVFNAGKEIY

-1043 ASTNRLYNAN
+1043 DFTNRPYNAN
-1053 ASLYDIK
+1053 ISLYDIK

-1074 PAKAKDE
+1074 PTKAKDE

>member
-1 MLEFILK
+1 
-8 IQARDSKGLVSA
+8 
-20 ISTTI
+20 
-25 ANKGYNIVKNDEFV
+25 
-39 DPLKQRFFM
+39 
-48 RLKIQKEIKPL
+48 
-59 NTEIKEQE
+59 
-67 ERSLKTALFKAL
+67 
-79 ENFSELLIG
+79 
-88 VILTH
+88 
-93 KKNII
+93 
-98 LLATKE
+98 
-104 SHCLGDLLLR
+104 
-114 VYGGELNAQILGVIS
+114 
-129 NHEILRPLVEKFDI
+129 
-143 PYFYAPCVD
+143 
-152 QILHEKEVL
+152 
-161 EIIKNLE
+161 
-168 LKHKVSTDLLVLAK
+168 
-182 YMRILSHDFTKRYEN
+182 
-197 QILNI
+197 
-202 HHSFLPAFIGANPYQ
+202 
-217 QAFERGVK
+217 
-225 VIGATAHFVNES
+225 
-237 LDAGPIIIQDTLPIN
+237 
-252 HNYSVE
+252 
-258 KMRLAGKDIEK
+258 
-269 LVLARAL
+269 
-276 KLVLEDRVFVHENKT
+276 
-291 VVFWMPL
+291 MPL
-298 DFSNLNE
+298 DFSSLNE
-305 ESLKY
+305 EPLKS

-317 KDKKFLYSGGK
+317 KDKKFLYSGDK
-328 IDFILSYKHR
+328 IDFMLSYKHP
-338 SNAILPILWGEAKR
+338 NATLPILWGEAKR

-362 TQLLLTIGQHRLY
+362 TQLLLTIGKHKLH

-386 DAFRME
+386 NAFRME
-392 FIAFDDAI
+392 FIAFNDTI
-400 TSFFYQSGINFSITP
+400 TSFFYKSGIDFSITP

-421 GFKHALNAFKAMC
+421 GFKHALEAFKAMC
-434 KSHKFVF
+434 KSHKWVF
-441 NFKTQSQEC
+441 DFKTQSQEC
-450 KEFIK
+450 KEFIE
-455 NNLNSSHLLNKIPID
+455 NHLNSSHLLNKIQID

-524 TILSSSYYK
+524 TILSSNYYK

-542 KIDFMEVGF
+542 KIDFMEIGF
-551 TDGQQAHQEFWN
+551 TDGQQAHKEFWN
-563 IYKRPPKVEFQAFIL
+563 IYERPPKVEFQAFIL

-650 SNDVAIVKELAAT
+650 SNDVAIVKELAAV

-675 FDFLNDD
+675 FDFLNDG

-707 NPPYAEATSAKTPS
+707 NPPYAEAGNKAKMS
-721 GTGKNKDLVARG
+721 GTGEHKAKVARNNKTHETYKDLLGSGA
-733 NLICEKY
+733 
-740 KDELN
+740 
-745 KANNELFAQFFMRI
+745 NELFAQFFMRI
-759 YKELDGCIMASFS
+759 YRELNGCIMASFS

-783 KFREVFKAEFK
+783 KFREVFKAKFLE
-794 GGFMVPADT
+794 GFMVPADS

-824 PLKPTNALNLE
+824 PPLKPTNALNLE
-835 VFDSFGEFL
+835 VFDSLGEFL

-850 PIVDKVK
+850 PMIVDRVK
-857 NINQYLKRYNI
+857 SINEWFKIYKDEQDYLG
-868 NNSNILGFIDCAGV
+868 ILVYDAP
-882 DFQNNNFV
+882 DFSHQNTNYLQNHKGTSHLHYE
-890 NLANNKNPKRNITF
+890 N
-904 FGLTPTNLLIG
+904 LTPTNLLIS

-953 CLTFMLFHAQNRIT
+953 CLIFMLFHTQNRIT

-982 VKAEGRYSSHALL
+982 VNAKERYSSHALL
-995 DFLKGKIKEEGD
+995 DFLKGGIKEKGD

-1022 SQSASKVFDAGREIY
+1022 SQSALNVFNAGKEIY
-1037 RYYHTQ
+1037 RHYHTQ
-1043 ASTNRLYNAN
+1043 DFTNRHYNAN
-1053 ASLYDIK
+1053 ISLYDIK

>member
-1 MLEFILK
+1 
-8 IQARDSKGLVSA
+8 
-20 ISTTI
+20 
-25 ANKGYNIVKNDEFV
+25 
-39 DPLKQRFFM
+39 
-48 RLKIQKEIKPL
+48 
-59 NTEIKEQE
+59 
-67 ERSLKTALFKAL
+67 
-79 ENFSELLIG
+79 
-88 VILTH
+88 
-93 KKNII
+93 
-98 LLATKE
+98 
-104 SHCLGDLLLR
+104 
-114 VYGGELNAQILGVIS
+114 
-129 NHEILRPLVEKFDI
+129 
-143 PYFYAPCVD
+143 
-152 QILHEKEVL
+152 
-161 EIIKNLE
+161 
-168 LKHKVSTDLLVLAK
+168 
-182 YMRILSHDFTKRYEN
+182 
-197 QILNI
+197 
-202 HHSFLPAFIGANPYQ
+202 
-217 QAFERGVK
+217 
-225 VIGATAHFVNES
+225 
-237 LDAGPIIIQDTLPIN
+237 
-252 HNYSVE
+252 
-258 KMRLAGKDIEK
+258 
-269 LVLARAL
+269 
-276 KLVLEDRVFVHENKT
+276 
-291 VVFWMPL
+291 MPL
-298 DFSNLNE
+298 DFSSLNE
-305 ESLKY
+305 EPLKS

-317 KDKKFLYSGGK
+317 KDKKFLYSGDK
-328 IDFILSYKHR
+328 IDFMLSYKHP
-338 SNAILPILWGEAKR
+338 NAILPILWGEAKR

-362 TQLLLTIGQHRLY
+362 TQLLLTIGKHKLH

-386 DAFRME
+386 NAFRME
-392 FIAFDDAI
+392 FIAFNDTI
-400 TSFFYQSGINFSITP
+400 TSFFYKSGIDFSITP

-421 GFKHALNAFKAMC
+421 GFKHALEAFKAMC
-434 KSHKFVF
+434 KSHKWVF
-441 NFKTQSQEC
+441 DFKTQSQEC
-450 KEFIK
+450 KEFIE
-455 NNLNSSHLLNKIPID
+455 NHLNSSHLLNKIQID

-524 TILSSSYYK
+524 TILSSNYYK

-542 KIDFMEVGF
+542 KIDFMEIGF
-551 TDGQQAHQEFWN
+551 TDGQQAHKEFWN
-563 IYKRPPKVEFQAFIL
+563 IYERPPKVEFQAFIL

-650 SNDVAIVKELAAT
+650 SNDVAIVKELAAV

-675 FDFLNDD
+675 FDFLNDG

-707 NPPYAEATSAKTPS
+707 NPPYAEAGNKAKMS
-721 GTGKNKDLVARG
+721 GTGEHKAKVARNNKTHETYKDLLGSGA
-733 NLICEKY
+733 
-740 KDELN
+740 
-745 KANNELFAQFFMRI
+745 NELFAQFFMRI
-759 YKELDGCIMASFS
+759 YRELNGCIMASFS
-772 TLKYLNSSNFK
+772 KLKYLNSSNFK
-783 KFREVFKAEFK
+783 KFREVFKAKFLE
-794 GGFMVPADT
+794 GFMVPADS

-824 PLKPTNALNLE
+824 PPLKPTNALNLE
-835 VFDSFGEFL
+835 VFDSLGEFL

-850 PIVDKVK
+850 PMIVDRVK
-857 NINQYLKRYNI
+857 SINEWFKIYKDEQDYLG
-868 NNSNILGFIDCAGV
+868 ILVYDAP
-882 DFQNNNFV
+882 DFSHQNTNYLQNHKGTSHLHYE
-890 NLANNKNPKRNITF
+890 N
-904 FGLTPTNLLIG
+904 LTPTNLLIS

-953 CLTFMLFHAQNRIT
+953 CLIFMLFHTQNRIT

-982 VKAEGRYSSHALL
+982 VNAKERYSSHALL
-995 DFLKGKIKEEGD
+995 DFLKGGIKEKGD

-1022 SQSASKVFDAGREIY
+1022 SQSALNVFNAGKEIY
-1037 RYYHTQ
+1037 RHYHTQ
-1043 ASTNRLYNAN
+1043 DFTNRHYNAN
-1053 ASLYDIK
+1053 ISLYDIK